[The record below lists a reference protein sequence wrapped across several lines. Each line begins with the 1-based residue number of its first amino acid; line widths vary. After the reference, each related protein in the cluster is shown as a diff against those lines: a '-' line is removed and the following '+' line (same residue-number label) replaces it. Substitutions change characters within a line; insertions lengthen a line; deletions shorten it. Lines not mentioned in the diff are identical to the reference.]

1 MTRER
6 AEIGVGFS
14 LLGVLFVLAVGAFVY
29 CDPLPRDAV
38 LLALALA
45 FLVILAYLARNEP
58 KSLRVG
64 NIRPTTNVEALVC
77 RNVPEFL
84 VIPLLATFFAAELF
98 WIGVA
103 EYVYI
108 NSIYGRAAW
117 TSGLRMH
124 EPGRLSNGVFLS
136 EPEMILELVVPC
148 ALSGLTVIAS
158 WIGAACFVMKLR
170 GERLAD
176 QLTLY
181 RRTQH
186 RMAGG
191 LDVRSLVADRGAT
204 RASSRFRTKTVTFL
218 LLLGLYAA
226 LSEVVLHS
234 LELIWAVG
242 ILLGI
247 AFASMV
253 TIGYV
258 ERGASRWRR
267 KFRQRGPTTNLQAM
281 AERYLSGRAGAP
293 FIINFFASMVFW
305 PHFVAY
311 AYVNLAYGREAWASG
326 LLRRHRSQ
334 PDASLER

>member
-1 MTRER
+1 M
-6 AEIGVGFS
+6 
-14 LLGVLFVLAVGAFVY
+14 
-29 CDPLPRDAV
+29 
-38 LLALALA
+38 
-45 FLVILAYLARNEP
+45 
-58 KSLRVG
+58 
-64 NIRPTTNVEALVC
+64 
-77 RNVPEFL
+77 
-84 VIPLLATFFAAELF
+84 
-98 WIGVA
+98 
-103 EYVYI
+103 
-108 NSIYGRAAW
+108 
-117 TSGLRMH
+117 
-124 EPGRLSNGVFLS
+124 
-136 EPEMILELVVPC
+136 
-148 ALSGLTVIAS
+148 IAS

-281 AERYLSGRAGAP
+281 ARRYLSGRAGAP

-326 LLRRHRSQ
+326 LRAVTVRSLTRLSNGEIPTTGAQILLGPVAFALGCIMTVVAPLVAAYLALKLRGERFRDQLAIYRQLHKAEVRDLRTLLRERLIDWTPVSGPLPNDCQVPPICPECGRTATQFPHGRRRST
-334 PDASLER
+334 DTAS